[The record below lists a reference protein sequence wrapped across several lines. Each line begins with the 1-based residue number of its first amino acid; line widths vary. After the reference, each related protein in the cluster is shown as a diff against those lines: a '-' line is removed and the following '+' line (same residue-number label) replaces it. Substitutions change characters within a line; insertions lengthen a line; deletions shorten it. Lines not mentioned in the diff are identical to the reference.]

1 MSLEAREAGVPTSS
15 AGHSIVE
22 TTQDSYAGDDDGV
35 STRSEPNMEDVHASS
50 RGEIVDKVEDM
61 DILCGRGW

>member
-1 MSLEAREAGVPTSS
+1 MPLQASETGVPTNS
-15 AGHSIVE
+15 AVHGSVE
-22 TTQDSYAGDDDGV
+22 ATQDSYAGDDDGV

-50 RGEIVDKVEDM
+50 RGGIVDKVEDM